1 MNKNLIEEISHS
13 ARQSV
18 MEKKLALLKPERKI
32 VIECEKVSMLKSLER
47 RTGSLLMTNFEI
59 FFVYDLCSEES
70 KSDSNIFFFNWK

>member
-1 MNKNLIEEISHS
+1 
-13 ARQSV
+13 
-18 MEKKLALLKPERKI
+18 MEKTLALLKPERKI

-59 FFVYDLCSEES
+59 FFVYDLSSEES